1 MSVSSLNIRL
11 RIHES
16 LFFVQRVPKK
26 PLRGVIKKLF
36 YSRAVYDTEKK
47 KLDNEALEIILDKQR
62 AKSFIQL
69 SFQGQRHQSSLNRT
83 SVKLKSSSSLVYNR
97 VNKCGSSTMLK
108 LLDNLG
114 EKRYFS
120 FLFQH

>member
-26 PLRGVIKKLF
+26 PLRGVKKLF

-47 KLDNEALEIILDKQR
+47 KLDSEALDIILG
-62 AKSFIQL
+62 I
-69 SFQGQRHQSSLNRT
+69 
-83 SVKLKSSSSLVYNR
+83 NR
-97 VNKCGSSTMLK
+97 VQNHLFNSQTALLSRTMASK
-108 LLDNLG
+108 FF
-114 EKRYFS
+114 K
-120 FLFQH
+120 

>member
-1 MSVSSLNIRL
+1 MSASSLHIRL

-26 PLRGVIKKLF
+26 PLRGVNKLF

-47 KLDNEALEIILDKQR
+47 KLDNEALEIILGKQR

-69 SFQGQRHQSSLNRT
+69 SFQGQWHQSSLNRT

>member
-1 MSVSSLNIRL
+1 MSASSPHIRL

-26 PLRGVIKKLF
+26 PLRGVKKLF
-36 YSRAVYDTEKK
+36 HSRAVYDTEKK

-62 AKSFIQL
+62 AKSFQL
-69 SFQGQRHQSSLNRT
+69 SFQGQWHKSSLNRT

-114 EKRYFS
+114 EKRYCS